1 MEAAS
6 EAMDF
11 ESAALYRD
19 RIRAL
24 AHVQSHQ
31 EINVEGLGDA
41 DVIALHQ
48 EGGQACVQVF
58 FFRGGQNFGNHAY
71 FPSHAQN
78 LENDELLAGFVG
90 QFYSDRPPPR
100 LVLISDPVAEQSLL
114 RSAEHT
120 SELQSLMRISY
131 AVFCLK

>member
-1 MEAAS
+1 MRISDWSSDVCSSDLAHAFLAGESQSIQQDLSKRMEAAS

-41 DVIALHQ
+41 DAIALHL

-58 FFRGGQNFGNHAY
+58 FFRGGENCGNHA
-71 FPSHAQN
+71 
-78 LENDELLAGFVG
+78 
-90 QFYSDRPPPR
+90 
-100 LVLISDPVAEQSLL
+100 
-114 RSAEHT
+114 
-120 SELQSLMRISY
+120 
-131 AVFCLK
+131 